1 MPVPRFYCP
10 IALSLRP
17 QAWLPQEAAYHAT
30 RVLRLKPGDRV
41 TVFNAEEGEFDASIQ
56 SAGKE
61 GVLIDIGAARAV
73 QRESFL
79 AVELA
84 QSLCT
89 GEKMDYTLQK
99 SVELGVSGIHP
110 VSTER
115 SVVRLTGER
124 AQKREEHWRKVVI
137 AACEQC
143 GRNRVPEVRETC
155 DFPRW
160 LASGLTHTLRLV
172 LSPSGDITLRD
183 LPRPQGSVLL
193 LAGPEGGFT
202 ATEHAMAEANGFVSV
217 RLGPRILRTETAA
230 LVALAALQTLWGDLL
245 S

>member
-1 MPVPRFYCP
+1 MPIPRFYCP
-10 IALSLRP
+10 IPLSVRP
-17 QAWLPQEAAYHAT
+17 QAWLPREAAYHAT

-41 TVFNAEEGEFDASIQ
+41 TVFNADEGEFDASIQ
-56 SAGKE
+56 STGKE

-79 AVELA
+79 TVDLA

-143 GRNRVPEVRETC
+143 GRNRVPEVQETS

-160 LASGLTHTLRLV
+160 LGSGLVHTLRVV
-172 LSPSGDITLRD
+172 LSPTGDETLRD
-183 LPRPQGSVLL
+183 LPRPQGRVLL

-230 LVALAALQTLWGDLL
+230 LVALAAMQTLWGDLL